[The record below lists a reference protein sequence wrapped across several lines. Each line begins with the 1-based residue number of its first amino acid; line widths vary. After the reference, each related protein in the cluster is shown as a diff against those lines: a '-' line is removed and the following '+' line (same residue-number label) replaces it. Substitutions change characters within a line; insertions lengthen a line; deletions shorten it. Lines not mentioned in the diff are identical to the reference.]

1 MLHVIFAFLP
11 LTVLL
16 AMALITKKMGM
27 SMITAT
33 MLAMLLLHK
42 QHFVTGTLDAFYTTL
57 SDSSFQFCLI
67 LIVCFG
73 AIIELFQRS
82 GGLQGFGRVMMRFAK
97 GPRSALAIS
106 WLMSVILFMDEYLN
120 AITVTFSMRSVTD
133 HYRVPR
139 EHLAFQA
146 HSLACSLCMTV
157 PLTSWTAFTVSLMA
171 EHGMGFNDYLK
182 SIPLMLFPVL
192 SIILC
197 LLLAVGLFPK
207 IGPLKAAYER
217 VAAGG
222 PAFQENPDEEILVDI
237 SNPESVQET
246 SALNAMIPTLVL
258 VIGTLIFDKDLLA
271 GLLLALIAQ
280 FVLYTAQRIMTPG
293 EYFGYF
299 LDGAKTMT
307 NIGIILAFGFTLSRA
322 NQELGLFDIIIGN
335 VGSTLPH
342 QLVPLVSFLLVGFTL
357 FAVGGCWVVML
368 ISIPIFIPLALATG
382 VSPVLTVAAVMSGIG
397 MGYSLCF
404 YADSVFMTQA
414 GTGVGNITI
423 IKTTIPYA
431 IILIALTCAGYL
443 ALGYMM

>member
-1 MLHVIFAFLP
+1 MINTILAFLP

-16 AMALITKKMGM
+16 AMALITKKMAM

-33 MLAMLLLHK
+33 MLAMLILNK
-42 QHFVTGTLDAFYTTL
+42 QHFVTGTLDAFYSTL

-82 GGLQGFGRVMMRFAK
+82 GGLQGFGTVMMRFAK
-97 GPRSALAIS
+97 GRRSALVIS

-120 AITVTFSMRSVTD
+120 AITVTFSMRGITD
-133 HYRVPR
+133 HYGVPR

-146 HSLACSLCMTV
+146 HALACSLCMTV
-157 PLTSWTAFTVSLMA
+157 PITSWTAFTVSLMS
-171 EHGMGFNDYLK
+171 EHGLGFSDYLK
-182 SIPLMLFPVL
+182 AIPLMLFPLL

-197 LLLAVGLFPK
+197 LLLALGIFPK
-207 IGPLKAAYER
+207 IGPLKKFYER
-217 VAAGG
+217 VESGG
-222 PAFQENPDEEILVDI
+222 PAFQANSDEEALVDI
-237 SNPESVQET
+237 SDPESVSET
-246 SALNAMIPTLVL
+246 STLNAIIPILVL
-258 VIGTLIFDKDLLA
+258 VVGTLIFDMDLLA
-271 GLLLALIAQ
+271 GLLLTLIAQ
-280 FVLYTAQRIMTPG
+280 FILYTIQKIMTPG
-293 EYFGYF
+293 EYFTYF

-307 NIGIILAFGFTLSRA
+307 NIGIILAFGFTLSSA
-322 NQELGLFDIIIGN
+322 NQKLGLFDIIIGS

-342 QLVPLVSFLLVGFTL
+342 QLVPLISFLLVGFTL

-368 ISIPIFIPLALATG
+368 ISIPIFLPLAIATG
-382 VSPVLTVAAVMSGIG
+382 VSPVLTTAAVMSGIG

-404 YADSVFMTQA
+404 YADAVFMTTA

-443 ALGYMM
+443 ALGFIM